1 MSDTGGWCTI
11 TAAAVAS
18 IAVMAR
24 YVDTTTSR
32 RPQMA
37 TDVGHIATTATPVAQ
52 RLTTMPKYP
61 STQWTA
67 ATEFVLGRR
76 AVHCAS
82 ALKRS
87 VGARVAGRWAP
98 SAA

>member
-1 MSDTGGWCTI
+1 MFDTGGWRTI
-11 TAAAVAS
+11 AAAAAAS
-18 IAVMAR
+18 IAVTAR

-37 TDVGHIATTATPVAQ
+37 TDAGHIATTATPVAQ
-52 RLTTMPKYP
+52 RLTTMPQYP

-76 AVHCAS
+76 AAHYSS

-87 VGARVAGRWAP
+87 VGTHVAGRWAP

>member
-1 MSDTGGWCTI
+1 MFDTGGWRTI
-11 TAAAVAS
+11 AAAAAAS
-18 IAVMAR
+18 IAVTAR

-37 TDVGHIATTATPVAQ
+37 TDAGHIATTATPVAQ

-67 ATEFVLGRR
+67 ATEFALGRR
-76 AVHCAS
+76 AVHYS
-82 ALKRS
+82 STLKGS
-87 VGARVAGRWAP
+87 VGARVAVVWAP
-98 SAA
+98 SAG